1 MKKQE
6 LKTELEKYKN
16 LLEAQQK
23 SFENLKGICDDL
35 QKSTDDIE
43 KEKKALFLEL
53 DKRKKGELKESDKI
67 HYLATLA
74 DVQTRLLSF
83 SSIGEYSEEES
94 QNFESFF
101 YQAKCAIL
109 ENRFSVL

>member
-23 SFENLKGICDDL
+23 SFENLKEICDDL

-43 KEKKALFLEL
+43 KEKKALFSEL
-53 DKRKKGELKESDKI
+53 SERKKRGLKESDKI

-74 DVQTRLLSF
+74 DVQARLLSF
-83 SSIGEYSEEES
+83 SSMAEYSEEES
-94 QNFESFF
+94 HNFGSFF
-101 YQAKCAIL
+101 HEAKCAIL